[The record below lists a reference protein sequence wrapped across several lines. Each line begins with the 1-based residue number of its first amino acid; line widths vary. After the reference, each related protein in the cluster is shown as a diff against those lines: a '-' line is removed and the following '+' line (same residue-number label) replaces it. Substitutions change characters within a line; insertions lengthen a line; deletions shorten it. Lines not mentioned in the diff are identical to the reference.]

1 VCPARGSREA
11 TSPLSALLAL
21 RCARA
26 LPEVDLW
33 WLRLVVLDEDDD
45 GEDTCVAA
53 VVVAAAATAG
63 ALEDVI
69 GLDESVPLAA
79 VDADEEVEVEVEEE
93 VVVVVVVA
101 AAGEVT
107 KVVDAEGDGVAAAEE
122 EARAASRW
130 SRAAD
135 ERLSVEEASD
145 LRGRPGERGLLLCRS
160 SSDEERC
167 GERVS

>member
-53 VVVAAAATAG
+53 VVVVAAATAG

-79 VDADEEVEVEVEEE
+79 VDADED
-93 VVVVVVVA
+93 VVVVVVVEVVVVA